1 MVIPWEIIFYT
12 VSLILSLINESK
24 CEKRSDKMNFI
35 YCYENKLNHHKYV
48 GQTNNLKVRY
58 SAHKSQAFNPNSRD
72 YNCLFHK
79 KIRQYGLENFDFYC
93 LEEINSNDQEYID
106 SRESYW
112 IKLLNSWCR
121 YGEGYNETTGGKQF
135 KKNLSISDEQLEE
148 IKSLIKNS
156 DLEFAKIAE
165 KFNIYRDFISRI
177 NIGRYGF
184 DEKETYPL
192 RVTRDWREVPQEV
205 KLQIARE
212 ILETSIPLQEIANR
226 YKVSKHLVQQ
236 INSGESNLESDLV
249 FPLRKTNKR
258 LTSEQEDIILQG
270 IINNEKTRVI
280 SEKAGVSMSA
290 VQIRRKKYKKEN
302 L

>member
-1 MVIPWEIIFYT
+1 MR
-12 VSLILSLINESK
+12 
-24 CEKRSDKMNFI
+24 KRSDKMNFI

-58 SAHKSQAFNPNSRD
+58 SAHKSQAFNSNSKD

>member
-1 MVIPWEIIFYT
+1 MR
-12 VSLILSLINESK
+12 
-24 CEKRSDKMNFI
+24 KRSDKMNFI

>member
-1 MVIPWEIIFYT
+1 MR
-12 VSLILSLINESK
+12 
-24 CEKRSDKMNFI
+24 KRSDKMNFI

-58 SAHKSQAFNPNSRD
+58 SAHKSQAFNPNSKD

-135 KKNLSISDEQLEE
+135 KKNLSISDEQLGE

-165 KFNIYRDFISRI
+165 RFNIYRDFISRI

-258 LTSEQEDIILQG
+258 LTSEQEVIILQG

>member
-1 MVIPWEIIFYT
+1 MKV
-12 VSLILSLINESK
+12 NA
-24 CEKRSDKMNFI
+24 KRSDKMNFI

-58 SAHKSQAFNPNSRD
+58 SAHKSQAFNPNSKD

-290 VQIRRKKYKKEN
+290 VQTRRKKYKKEN

>member
-1 MVIPWEIIFYT
+1 MR
-12 VSLILSLINESK
+12 
-24 CEKRSDKMNFI
+24 KRSDKMNFI

-58 SAHKSQAFNPNSRD
+58 SAHKSQAFNPNSKD

-226 YKVSKHLVQQ
+226 YKISKHLVQQ

>member
-48 GQTNNLKVRY
+48 GQTNNLKIRY
-58 SAHKSQAFNPNSRD
+58 SAHKSQAFNPNSKD

>member
-58 SAHKSQAFNPNSRD
+58 SAHKSQAFNPNSKD

>member
-1 MVIPWEIIFYT
+1 MEVDIMHY
-12 VSLILSLINESK
+12 
-24 CEKRSDKMNFI
+24 I
-35 YCYENKLNHHKYV
+35 YCYRNKINGHKYV
-48 GQTNNLKVRY
+48 GQTNNLGVRY
-58 SAHKSQAFNPNSRD
+58 SAHKSQAYNPNSKD

>member
-1 MVIPWEIIFYT
+1 MKV
-12 VSLILSLINESK
+12 NAK
-24 CEKRSDKMNFI
+24 KRSDKMNFI

-58 SAHKSQAFNPNSRD
+58 SAHKSQAFNPNSKD

-270 IINNEKTRVI
+270 IINEKTRVI

>member
-1 MVIPWEIIFYT
+1 MKV
-12 VSLILSLINESK
+12 NA
-24 CEKRSDKMNFI
+24 KRSDKMNFI

>member
-1 MVIPWEIIFYT
+1 
-12 VSLILSLINESK
+12 
-24 CEKRSDKMNFI
+24 MNFI

-58 SAHKSQAFNPNSRD
+58 SAHKSQAFNPNSKD

-205 KLQIARE
+205 KLRIARE

>member
-1 MVIPWEIIFYT
+1 
-12 VSLILSLINESK
+12 
-24 CEKRSDKMNFI
+24 MNFI

-58 SAHKSQAFNPNSRD
+58 SAHKSQAFNSNSKD

>member
-1 MVIPWEIIFYT
+1 MR
-12 VSLILSLINESK
+12 
-24 CEKRSDKMNFI
+24 KRSDKMNFI

-48 GQTNNLKVRY
+48 GQTTNLKVRY
-58 SAHKSQAFNPNSRD
+58 SAHKSQAFNPNSKD

-184 DEKETYPL
+184 NEKETYPL

>member
-1 MVIPWEIIFYT
+1 MKV
-12 VSLILSLINESK
+12 NAK
-24 CEKRSDKMNFI
+24 KRSDKMNFI

-58 SAHKSQAFNPNSRD
+58 SAHKSQAFNPNSKD

>member
-1 MVIPWEIIFYT
+1 MR
-12 VSLILSLINESK
+12 
-24 CEKRSDKMNFI
+24 KRSDKMNFI

-58 SAHKSQAFNPNSRD
+58 SAHKSQAFNPNSKD

-93 LEEINSNDQEYID
+93 PEEINSNDQEYID

-290 VQIRRKKYKKEN
+290 VQIRRKKYKKEK

>member
-1 MVIPWEIIFYT
+1 MKV
-12 VSLILSLINESK
+12 NAK
-24 CEKRSDKMNFI
+24 KRSDKMNFI

-58 SAHKSQAFNPNSRD
+58 SAHKSQAFNPNSKD

-258 LTSEQEDIILQG
+258 LTSEQEDIILKG

>member
-1 MVIPWEIIFYT
+1 MR
-12 VSLILSLINESK
+12 
-24 CEKRSDKMNFI
+24 KRSDKMNFI

-58 SAHKSQAFNPNSRD
+58 SAHKSQAFNPNSKD

-205 KLQIARE
+205 KLRIARE

>member
-1 MVIPWEIIFYT
+1 MR
-12 VSLILSLINESK
+12 
-24 CEKRSDKMNFI
+24 KRSDKMNFI

-58 SAHKSQAFNPNSRD
+58 SAHKSQAFNPNSKD

>member
-1 MVIPWEIIFYT
+1 MR
-12 VSLILSLINESK
+12 K
-24 CEKRSDKMNFI
+24 KRSDKMNFI

-58 SAHKSQAFNPNSRD
+58 SAHKSQAFNPNSKD

>member
-1 MVIPWEIIFYT
+1 MR
-12 VSLILSLINESK
+12 K
-24 CEKRSDKMNFI
+24 KRSDKMNFI

-58 SAHKSQAFNPNSRD
+58 SAHKSQAFNSNSKD

>member
-1 MVIPWEIIFYT
+1 MR
-12 VSLILSLINESK
+12 
-24 CEKRSDKMNFI
+24 KRSDKMNFI

-58 SAHKSQAFNPNSRD
+58 SSHKSQAFNPNSKD

>member
-1 MVIPWEIIFYT
+1 MR
-12 VSLILSLINESK
+12 
-24 CEKRSDKMNFI
+24 KRSDKMNFI
-35 YCYENKLNHHKYV
+35 YRYENKLNHHKYV

>member
-1 MVIPWEIIFYT
+1 M
-12 VSLILSLINESK
+12 L
-24 CEKRSDKMNFI
+24 KRSDKMNFI

-58 SAHKSQAFNPNSRD
+58 SAHKSQAFNPNSKD

-290 VQIRRKKYKKEN
+290 VQTRRKKYKKEN

>member
-1 MVIPWEIIFYT
+1 MR
-12 VSLILSLINESK
+12 
-24 CEKRSDKMNFI
+24 KRSDKMNFI

-58 SAHKSQAFNPNSRD
+58 SAHKSQAFNPNSKD
-72 YNCLFHK
+72 YNCSFHK

-205 KLQIARE
+205 KLQIAME

-236 INSGESNLESDLV
+236 INSGDSNLESDLV

>member
-1 MVIPWEIIFYT
+1 MR
-12 VSLILSLINESK
+12 
-24 CEKRSDKMNFI
+24 KRSDKMNFI

-58 SAHKSQAFNPNSRD
+58 SAHKSQAFNPNSKD

-156 DLEFAKIAE
+156 DLEFAQIAE